1 MILGYSNIIRLIKD
15 ESLLAKYDEANIL
28 NSSCRLKIGKI
39 FVPEDGTV
47 IECMNGTG
55 QDTFLSKARAWLADS
70 FDPRHNCKDG
80 IPQWIQADN
89 YSYTL
94 KPREIILF
102 QTKEIVKLPIDIMA
116 MYSALNTVATKGVL
130 LVNASMIE
138 AKYEGPLS
146 GILVNF
152 SNKNFEIKPNMD
164 IAKISFFKIDGAI
177 KDANVTDDQTD
188 DDKYSKE
195 LRDKAKNVF
204 SKTFLS
210 INQFGNE
217 IENRI
222 NKTVKKDLTIGGL
235 ILVFLLAFATFEPF
249 VYKCVWDYPTFDFN
263 NWKNK
268 VNNQIEWSEDKK
280 VLKDM
285 QDQLDSLK
293 VIYNGKR
300 KRNGTE
306 NISGT
311 RGI

>member
-1 MILGYSNIIRLIKD
+1 MILGYSNIKRLIKD
-15 ESLLAKYDEANIL
+15 KNLLAKYDESNIL

-47 IECMNGTG
+47 IECMNGTE
-55 QDTFLSKARAWLADS
+55 QDSFLSKTRSWLADC
-70 FDPRHNCKDG
+70 FDPRYNRKDG

-116 MYSALNTVATKGVL
+116 MYSALNTVATKGIL
-130 LVNASMIE
+130 LVNASMVE

-152 SNKNFEIKPNMD
+152 
-164 IAKISFFKIDGAI
+164 FKIDGAI
-177 KDANVTDDQTD
+177 KNDKVTDDQTD
-188 DDKYSKE
+188 DGKYSKE

-210 INQFGNE
+210 IGQLGDE

-222 NKTVKKDLTIGGL
+222 NKTVKKDLTMGGL
-235 ILVFLLAFATFEPF
+235 ILVFLLAFATLEPL

-263 NWKNK
+263 NWKHNIS
-268 VNNQIEWSEDKK
+268 NQIEWSEDKK
-280 VLKDM
+280 MLKDM
-285 QDQLDSLK
+285 QDQIDSLK
-293 VIYNGKR
+293 VIYNENQ

-306 NISGT
+306 NISGA